1 MCAAEAGGVEAVVV
15 DMAASRTRWVDTVVG
30 DPSPS
35 PIPIPIPILELAA
48 TAAVHI
54 CFRPYN
60 RLSVSLL

>member
-35 PIPIPIPILELAA
+35 PSPSPIPILELAA
-48 TAAVHI
+48 AAAVHI

>member
-35 PIPIPIPILELAA
+35 PSPIPIPIPILELA
-48 TAAVHI
+48 AAVHI

>member
-48 TAAVHI
+48 AAVHI